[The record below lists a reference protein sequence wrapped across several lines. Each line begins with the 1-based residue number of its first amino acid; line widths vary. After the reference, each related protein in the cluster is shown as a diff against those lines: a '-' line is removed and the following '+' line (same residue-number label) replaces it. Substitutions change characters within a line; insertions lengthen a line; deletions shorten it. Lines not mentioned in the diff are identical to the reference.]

1 MPPQTGQQLR
11 PQQQR
16 PQQPRLQQ
24 SSPQQPILHFPAT
37 QQLRPQ
43 EQDQQTRSRPRQPRS
58 RHPGAREQNGMQQP
72 RQQLQRGHHPQ
83 PGARQRIEPQ
93 PQPHMQRQPRT
104 HPPRRNQQTNNR
116 TDSQQPSNRKTIKI
130 LQLNINGLT
139 SKTDELKDLL
149 DRPNMDIDVI
159 TLQETKLKK
168 TSKTPKI
175 PNFTAVR
182 KDRPHRTGGGLMT
195 YIKNDIIFTDI
206 KTPQNINQ
214 QLTELQHIKIHLTK
228 HKALNIHNVY
238 IPPTQ

>member
-1 MPPQTGQQLR
+1 
-11 PQQQR
+11 
-16 PQQPRLQQ
+16 
-24 SSPQQPILHFPAT
+24 
-37 QQLRPQ
+37 
-43 EQDQQTRSRPRQPRS
+43 
-58 RHPGAREQNGMQQP
+58 MQQA
-72 RQQLQRGHHPQ
+72 RQQLQRGHHLQ
-83 PGARQRIEPQ
+83 PGARQHVKPQ
-93 PQPHMQRQPRT
+93 PQPHLQQQPGT
-104 HPPRRNQQTNNR
+104 HLPRHNQQTNNR
-116 TDSQQPSNRKTIKI
+116 TDSQQTSNKKTIKI

-139 SKTDELKDLL
+139 SQIDELKELF

-214 QLTELQHIKIHLTK
+214 QLTKLQHIKIHLTK

-238 IPPTQ
+238 IPPGTPKILITITQILTLRTA